1 MPKGGLDYR
10 YAKMFKPEIKWQQE
24 QDKIGKRNIRQLI
37 ESTFNISGES
47 RKVAKSMFPRYHTH
61 LAVGVFCIGMS
72 EAKDSVEGIEVQLC
86 TVGMIHCSRGC
97 MDNLGLD
104 ICGHVLFALRY
115 SLDYWIGTSDTIK
128 NYVVNLLEG
137 KK

>member
-1 MPKGGLDYR
+1 MPKNEDYR

-37 ESTFNISGES
+37 ESTFNISGEA
-47 RKVAKSMFPRYHTH
+47 RKVAKSMYPRYHTH

-72 EAKDSVEGIEVQLC
+72 EAKDSIEGFEVQLG
-86 TVGMIHCSRGC
+86 TSGIIHCTCGK

-115 SLDYWIGTSDTIK
+115 SISYWCGTSDCIK
-128 NYVVNLLEG
+128 RYLGNLLEG